1 MDHPPRKAE
10 DRSLEHEPAASSGNI
25 SSGVHAPAPPVKLL
39 GFWKVPFFYG
49 WVIVGAVFVAEFVA
63 GGVGSLVLPLFFK
76 AISTEMGWSLT
87 LLTGIVT
94 AQTFA
99 HAAVGPGLGPLL
111 DRFGAKP
118 VMVFGAI
125 IAGLGF
131 LALTRV
137 QEIWQFWLL
146 YAMVGALGLHE
157 MGGFTGPV
165 LITKWFVRSRGK
177 AMATATLATTL
188 GGAIMAP
195 VLGYLIT
202 NFGWRYTLGVMGIG
216 LMVIVIPIALLFIR
230 RQPEDM
236 GLLPDGDTAPS
247 TIPGKGPVRT
257 ARAEVSWTVKEALR
271 SRTFWLLVI
280 AINLVHL
287 AGNTVIFHL
296 VPFLTLQQGLSAQA
310 AGLVLTMRLASST
323 LSRPLW
329 GWATDRFPMR
339 NCLAV
344 GFVSRSLGALVLLFL
359 PFPINIGALIITNL
373 PGAGQGM
380 LQNLAFAQYYG
391 RRYSG
396 AIQGIA
402 KPFTVISSMLGPL
415 IISVMFDLT
424 GTFTMIFVIASC
436 MGIIGSVVVLWA
448 TPPVKKSTPAESVT
462 V

>member
-1 MDHPPRKAE
+1 MDQPPRKPE
-10 DRSLEHEPAASSGNI
+10 DRSVGTQPAGRPEAI
-25 SSGVHAPAPPVKLL
+25 SEAVNAPPPPVKVL
-39 GFWKVPFFYG
+39 GFWRVPFFYG
-49 WVIVGAVFVAEFVA
+49 WVIVGAVFVAEFAA

-76 AISTEMGWSLT
+76 AMSSEMGWSLT
-87 LLTGIVT
+87 LLTGITT
-94 AQTFA
+94 AQTLA
-99 HAAVGPGLGPLL
+99 NAAVGPGLGPML
-111 DRFGAKP
+111 DRFGARP

-125 IAGLGF
+125 VAGLGF

-137 QEIWQFWLL
+137 QAIWQFWVL
-146 YAMVGALGLHE
+146 YAAVGALGLHE

-177 AMATATLATTL
+177 AMAAATLATTL

-195 VLGYLIT
+195 VLGYLIS
-202 NFGWRYTLGVMGIG
+202 NIGWRNTLGVMGIG
-216 LMVIVIPIALLFIR
+216 LMVIVIPIALIFIR

-236 GLLPDGDTAPS
+236 GLLPDGDAAPLAS
-247 TIPGKGPVRT
+247 RKGAPRA

-271 SRTFWLLVI
+271 SRTFWVLVI
-280 AINLVHL
+280 SVNLVTL

-296 VPFLTLQQGLSAQA
+296 VPFLTLQQGLSAEA

-344 GFVSRSLGALVLLFL
+344 GFLARSLGALVLLFL

-380 LQNLAFAQYYG
+380 LQNLAFANYYG

-396 AIQGIA
+396 SIQGMA
-402 KPFTVISSMLGPL
+402 KPFTTISSLLGPL

-424 GTFTMIFVIASC
+424 GTFTTIFVIASC
-436 MGIIGSVVVLWA
+436 LGIIGSVVVLWA
-448 TPPVKKSTPAESVT
+448 TPPVKKAEAAEPV
-462 V
+462 VV